1 MEANSRETLQAD
13 FDAFDTSEELGFLL
27 EEPLTSLPD
36 YYRVW
41 LDLAHNLTHLIASR
55 KLRDLV
61 HKMPV
66 LSPDLLSNHRE
77 LRLAHLALGF
87 ISMGYVWQEGQH
99 APAQILP
106 KALALP
112 YWLVS
117 RRLGLPPIL
126 TYADSVLANWK
137 LRDPTGEMEIGY
149 LIHFQNVTFQ
159 NRNLDLI
166 FSFPGGESCRG
177 FFIVSLLV
185 EMAASS
191 GITGALEVMHA
202 MKVLDLMGI
211 QLGLV
216 KVTQSLKK
224 MKETFKLM
232 HNHVDPTA
240 FHGTLRIFVS
250 GWQDNPMLPNGLL
263 YEGVSNEPILL
274 SGGSAAQSS
283 AIQCFDVLLCIQ
295 HEDETGAFLT
305 RMRDYMPPAHR
316 QLIETLS
323 VCPSLRD
330 VVMSQSSSDLCQA
343 YNSCVSA
350 LVDLRN
356 YHLNTV
362 AKYVLV
368 PGNHAR
374 ATGCPLR
381 GVGTALNTT
390 GTGGSSLMVFLKSV
404 RNTTQKA
411 LILERSAM
419 QLTVL

>member
-1 MEANSRETLQAD
+1 M
-13 FDAFDTSEELGFLL
+13 
-27 EEPLTSLPD
+27 
-36 YYRVW
+36 
-41 LDLAHNLTHLIASR
+41 DLANNLTHLIESR
-55 KLRDLV
+55 TLRDLV

-66 LSPDLLSNHRE
+66 LSPHLLSNHRE

-99 APAQILP
+99 APAESLP

-112 YWLVS
+112 YWVIS

-137 LRDPTGEMEIGY
+137 LRDPTGDMEIG
-149 LIHFQNVTFQ
+149 NM
-159 NRNLDLI
+159 DLI

-185 EMAASS
+185 EMAAGA

-202 MKVLDLMGI
+202 RKTSNITGI
-211 QLGLV
+211 HKGLV
-216 KVTQSLKK
+216 KVAESLKK
-224 MKETFKLM
+224 MNETFKLM
-232 HNHVDPTA
+232 HEHVDPTV

-250 GWQDNPMLPNGLL
+250 GWRDNPMLPRGLL

-283 AIQCFDVLLCIQ
+283 AIQCFDALLSIH
-295 HEDETGAFLT
+295 HEDDAGTFLT

-316 QLIETLS
+316 QLIETLA
-323 VCPSLRD
+323 VLPPLRD
-330 VVMSQSSSDLCQA
+330 FILSCSSSDLCQT

-350 LVDLRN
+350 LVDLRS
-356 YHLNTV
+356 YHLSTV
-362 AKYVLV
+362 TKYIVV
-368 PGNHAR
+368 PGNKAR
-374 ATGCPLR
+374 TTGCPLS
-381 GVGTALNTT
+381 GVGIALNTT

-404 RNTTQKA
+404 RNSTQKA
-411 LILERSAM
+411 LILERPSM
-419 QLTVL
+419 SN

>member
-1 MEANSRETLQAD
+1 METNYRETLQAD
-13 FDAFDTSEELGFLL
+13 FDAFDISEELGFIL
-27 EEPLTSLPD
+27 EEPLTHLPD

-41 LDLAHNLTHLIASR
+41 MDLANNLAHLIESR

-66 LSPDLLSNHRE
+66 LSPHLLSNHRE

-87 ISMGYVWQEGQH
+87 ICMGYVWQEGQH
-99 APAQILP
+99 EPAQILP
-106 KALALP
+106 KALAWP
-112 YWLVS
+112 YWLIS

-137 LRDPTGEMEIGY
+137 LKDPTGNM
-149 LIHFQNVTFQ
+149 
-159 NRNLDLI
+159 DLI

-177 FFIVSLLV
+177 FFMVSLLV
-185 EMAASS
+185 EMAGSS

-202 MKVLDLMGI
+202 MKISDLIGI
-211 QLGLV
+211 QKGLI
-216 KVTQSLKK
+216 KVTQSLRK
-224 MKETFKLM
+224 MKETFQLM
-232 HNHVDPTA
+232 HNHVEPNA

-250 GWQDNPMLPNGLL
+250 GWRDNPMLPRGLL

-283 AIQCFDVLLCIQ
+283 AIQCFDALLCIQ
-295 HEDETGAFLT
+295 HEGETGAFLT

-330 VVMSQSSSDLCQA
+330 FITTCSSSDLCQA

-350 LVDLRN
+350 LVDLRS

-368 PGNHAR
+368 PGNR
-374 ATGCPLR
+374 AISMGCPLR

-390 GTGGSSLMVFLKSV
+390 GTGGSDLMVFLKSV
-404 RNTTQKA
+404 RNTTQRA
-411 LILERSAM
+411 LILERPTTSRE
-419 QLTVL
+419 T

>member
-1 MEANSRETLQAD
+1 METDSRESLQAD
-13 FDAFDTSEELGFLL
+13 FDAFSISEKLGFIL
-27 EEPLTSLPD
+27 EKPLTSLPE

-41 LDLAHNLTHLIASR
+41 LDLANNLTHLIESR

-61 HKMPV
+61 HEMPV
-66 LSPDLLSNHRE
+66 LSPHLLSEHRE

-87 ISMGYVWQEGQH
+87 ISMGYVWQEGQQ
-99 APAQILP
+99 APAQMLP

-112 YWLVS
+112 FWLVS
-117 RRLGLPPIL
+117 LRLGLPPIL
-126 TYADSVLANWK
+126 TYADCVLANWK
-137 LRDPTGEMEIGY
+137 LKDLTGKMEIG
-149 LIHFQNVTFQ
+149 NM
-159 NRNLDLI
+159 DLI

-191 GITGALEVMHA
+191 GIMGALEVMHA
-202 MKVLDLMGI
+202 VKMSDIIAI
-211 QLGLV
+211 QKGLV

-232 HNHVDPTA
+232 HNCVDPTV

-250 GWQDNPMLPNGLL
+250 GWRDNPMLPRGLL
-263 YEGVSNEPILL
+263 YEGVSNEPMLL

-283 AIQCFDVLLCIQ
+283 AIQCFDALLCIH

-323 VCPSLRD
+323 VCPPLRD
-330 VVMSQSSSDLCQA
+330 FILSHSSSDLCQA

-350 LVDLRN
+350 LVDLRS

-362 AKYVLV
+362 SKYVIV
-368 PGNHAR
+368 PGNQAQTM
-374 ATGCPLR
+374 ACPLI
-381 GVGTALNTT
+381 GVGTALNAK
-390 GTGGSSLMVFLKSV
+390 GTGGSNLFVFLKSV
-404 RNTTQKA
+404 RNTTQKT
-411 LILERSAM
+411 LISERPSVSKV
-419 QLTVL
+419 QNF

>member
-1 MEANSRETLQAD
+1 HMETNYRETLQAD
-13 FDAFDTSEELGFLL
+13 FDAFDISEELGFIL
-27 EEPLTSLPD
+27 EEPLTHLPD

-41 LDLAHNLTHLIASR
+41 MDLANNLAHLIESR

-66 LSPDLLSNHRE
+66 LSPHLLSNHRE

-87 ISMGYVWQEGQH
+87 ICMGYVWQEGQH
-99 APAQILP
+99 EPAQILP
-106 KALALP
+106 KALAWP
-112 YWLVS
+112 YWLIS

-137 LRDPTGEMEIGY
+137 LKDPTGCAV
-149 LIHFQNVTFQ
+149 LHFFTV
-159 NRNLDLI
+159 
-166 FSFPGGESCRG
+166 
-177 FFIVSLLV
+177 
-185 EMAASS
+185 
-191 GITGALEVMHA
+191 
-202 MKVLDLMGI
+202 
-211 QLGLV
+211 
-216 KVTQSLKK
+216 SLKK
-224 MKETFKLM
+224 GHIKKELQKW
-232 HNHVDPTA
+232 
-240 FHGTLRIFVS
+240 R
-250 GWQDNPMLPNGLL
+250 DNPMLPRGLL

-283 AIQCFDVLLCIQ
+283 AIQCFDALLCIQ
-295 HEDETGAFLT
+295 HEGETGAFLT

-330 VVMSQSSSDLCQA
+330 FITTCSSSDLCQA

-350 LVDLRN
+350 LVDLRS

-368 PGNHAR
+368 PGNR
-374 ATGCPLR
+374 AISMGCPLR

-390 GTGGSSLMVFLKSV
+390 GTGGSDLMVFLKSV
-404 RNTTQKA
+404 RNTTQRA
-411 LILERSAM
+411 LILERPTTSRE
-419 QLTVL
+419 T

>member
-1 MEANSRETLQAD
+1 METINRETLQAD
-13 FDAFDTSEELGFLL
+13 FDAFDISEELGFLL
-27 EEPLTSLPD
+27 EEPLTNLPD

-41 LDLAHNLTHLIASR
+41 LDLANNLTHLIESR

-66 LSPDLLSNHRE
+66 LSPHLLSNHRE

-112 YWLVS
+112 YWLIS

-126 TYADSVLANWK
+126 TYSDSVLANWK
-137 LRDPTGEMEIGY
+137 LRDPTGEMEIG
-149 LIHFQNVTFQ
+149 NM
-159 NRNLDLI
+159 DLI

-191 GITGALEVMHA
+191 GIMGALEVMHA
-202 MKVLDLMGI
+202 MKISDLIGI
-211 QLGLV
+211 QEGLV
-216 KVTQSLKK
+216 RVTQSLKK

-232 HNHVDPTA
+232 HNHVDPAA

-250 GWQDNPMLPNGLL
+250 GWRDNPMLPRGLL

-283 AIQCFDVLLCIQ
+283 AIQCFDALLCIQ

-316 QLIETLS
+316 QLIETLCS
-323 VCPSLRD
+323 LPSLRD
-330 VVMSQSSSDLCQA
+330 FLLSRSSSDLCQA
-343 YNSCVSA
+343 YNSCISA
-350 LVDLRN
+350 LVDLRS

-362 AKYVLV
+362 TKYIIV
-368 PGNHAR
+368 PGNR
-374 ATGCPLR
+374 TMGCPLR
-381 GVGTALNTT
+381 GVCTGLNAT
-390 GTGGSSLMVFLKSV
+390 GTGGTSLMVFLKSV
-404 RNTTQKA
+404 RNATQKA
-411 LILERSAM
+411 LILERPSVSRETEM
-419 QLTVL
+419 

>member
-1 MEANSRETLQAD
+1 
-13 FDAFDTSEELGFLL
+13 
-27 EEPLTSLPD
+27 TSLPD

-41 LDLAHNLTHLIASR
+41 LDLANNLTHLIESHT
-55 KLRDLV
+55 LRDLV

-66 LSPDLLSNHRE
+66 LSPDFLIDHRE
-77 LRLAHLALGF
+77 LRLAHLVLGF

-99 APAQILP
+99 APAQVKP
-106 KALALP
+106 YTLALP

-137 LRDPTGEMEIGY
+137 LKDPTGDMEIG
-149 LIHFQNVTFQ
+149 NM
-159 NRNLDLI
+159 DLI
-166 FSFPGGESCRG
+166 VSFPGGESCRG
-177 FFIVSLLV
+177 FFMVSLLV

-191 GITGALEVMHA
+191 GITVSCYEMMNFPSASTFLLYFSLLLHCMFNWITCKIVLCASNCIYKTEV
-202 MKVLDLMGI
+202 VC
-211 QLGLV
+211 GLNC
-216 KVTQSLKK
+216 
-224 MKETFKLM
+224 F
-232 HNHVDPTA
+232 
-240 FHGTLRIFVS
+240 R
-250 GWQDNPMLPNGLL
+250 WRDNPMLPRGLL

-283 AIQCFDVLLCIQ
+283 TIQCFDALLCIQ
-295 HEDETGAFLT
+295 HEDETVDCSDRKCFQKQE
-305 RMRDYMPPAHR
+305 YMPPAHR

-330 VVMSQSSSDLCQA
+330 FILSHSSSDLCQA
-343 YNSCVSA
+343 YKSCVSA

-362 AKYVLV
+362 AKYVVV

-374 ATGCPLR
+374 AMGCPLR
-381 GVGTALNTT
+381 GVGTALNET

-411 LILERSAM
+411 LILERPSASKETEM
-419 QLTVL
+419 

>member
-1 MEANSRETLQAD
+1 METNSRETLQAD
-13 FDAFDTSEELGFLL
+13 SNAFDLSEELGFLL
-27 EEPLTSLPD
+27 KEPLTNLPD

-41 LDLAHNLTHLIASR
+41 LDLANNLTYLIESR
-55 KLRDLV
+55 KLRDMV

-66 LSPDLLSNHRE
+66 LSPDLLTNHRE

-106 KALALP
+106 KALAWP

-137 LRDPTGEMEIGY
+137 LKDPTGDMEIG
-149 LIHFQNVTFQ
+149 NME
-159 NRNLDLI
+159 LI
-166 FSFPGGESCRG
+166 FSFPGGESCKG

-191 GITGALEVMHA
+191 GIMGALEVMHA
-202 MKVLDLMGI
+202 MKISDLIGV
-211 QLGLV
+211 QKGLG

-224 MKETFKLM
+224 MKETLKLM

-250 GWQDNPMLPNGLL
+250 GWRDNPMLPKGLL

-283 AIQCFDVLLCIQ
+283 AIQCFDALLCIQ

-316 QLIETLS
+316 QLIETLF

-330 VVMSQSSSDLCQA
+330 FILSCSSSDICQA

-356 YHLNTV
+356 YHLNIVT
-362 AKYVLV
+362 KYIIV

-374 ATGCPLR
+374 AMGCPLR
-381 GVGTALNTT
+381 GVGNMLNTT

-411 LILERSAM
+411 LITETIFIERN
-419 QLTVL
+419 

>member
-1 MEANSRETLQAD
+1 METNSRETLKAD
-13 FDAFDTSEELGFLL
+13 FDAFDISEELGFLL
-27 EEPLTSLPD
+27 EEPLTNLPD

-41 LDLAHNLTHLIASR
+41 LDLANNLTDLIESH

-61 HKMPV
+61 HKRWDSSAWDMYGRK
-66 LSPDLLSNHRE
+66 DNMGLL
-77 LRLAHLALGF
+77 
-87 ISMGYVWQEGQH
+87 
-99 APAQILP
+99 
-106 KALALP
+106 
-112 YWLVS
+112 
-117 RRLGLPPIL
+117 RLGLPPIL

-137 LRDPTGEMEIGY
+137 LKNPTGDMEIG
-149 LIHFQNVTFQ
+149 NM
-159 NRNLDLI
+159 DLI

-202 MKVLDLMGI
+202 MKTLELSGI
-211 QLGLV
+211 QKGLV

-250 GWQDNPMLPNGLL
+250 GWRDNPMLPRGLL

-283 AIQCFDVLLCIQ
+283 TIQCFDALLCIQ
-295 HEDETGAFLT
+295 HEDETRSFLT
-305 RMRDYMPPAHR
+305 RMREYMPPAHR

-330 VVMSQSSSDLCQA
+330 FILSSSSSDLCKA
-343 YNSCVSA
+343 YKSCVSA

-362 AKYVLV
+362 AKYVVV

-374 ATGCPLR
+374 AMGCPLR
-381 GVGTALNTT
+381 GVGTVLNDT
-390 GTGGSSLMVFLKSV
+390 GTGGSNLMVFLKSV

-411 LILERSAM
+411 LILERPSASKETEM
-419 QLTVL
+419 